1 MKVWWSRDDKRLFP
15 VNHLVR
21 SSCPP
26 PAPAY
31 MLRPVADEPGTVTVL
46 LRAWRAG
53 DRGAL
58 DELIPLIYRELHAL
72 AGSFMRGERPGHTF
86 SATDLVS
93 EAYARLGSPHPNE
106 WNDRLHFFAIAAR
119 AMRQA
124 LVDHARRRTAAK
136 RGGGNRLVT
145 LDEQVI
151 GTERPEELLRLD
163 AALEAL
169 AREDERKAQ
178 VVELHFFGGLTQA
191 EIAEALEIH
200 PNTVARDLRFAQAWL
215 QRHLLAAD

>member
-1 MKVWWSRDDKRLFP
+1 M
-15 VNHLVR
+15 
-21 SSCPP
+21 
-26 PAPAY
+26 
-31 MLRPVADEPGTVTVL
+31 ADEPGPVTVL

-58 DELIPLIYRELHAL
+58 DQLIPLIYRELHAL

-93 EAYARLGSPHPNE
+93 EAYARLGSPNLDE

-136 RGGGNRLVT
+136 RGGGNRSVT
-145 LDEQVI
+145 FDEQVI

-169 AREDERKAQ
+169 AREDNRKAR
-178 VVELHFFGGLTQA
+178 VVELHYFGGLTQA

-200 PNTVARDLRFAQAWL
+200 INTVARDLRFAQAWL